1 MRDAARRR
9 GVLRH
14 SEGTQLESER
24 LSYPAYDIGREDVRA
39 RARTVFAQVM
49 FLVAANC
56 GFTAAGAWI
65 GRDLSPGASLVCL
78 LGGFAIA
85 IGLGFVRKR
94 SSGLAMTLFFG
105 LGLLLGLGVG
115 PVLSAYATANGAA
128 ILWQAAGATALF
140 VGAFGAYG
148 YATRRDLSSWARTLF
163 WGLLGLIVLGLVLVF
178 VSIPYGHLVYALL
191 GLGIFAAFTMFDF
204 NRLRRA
210 QPDDAVLLA
219 TGIYL
224 DVFNVFLFM
233 LQILGGGDR
242 R

>member
-1 MRDAARRR
+1 VAQS
-9 GVLRH
+9 VLGKG
-14 SEGTQLESER
+14 SALESER
-24 LSYPAYDIGREDVRA
+24 LSYSPAIDVGRDAARA
-39 RARTVFAQVM
+39 RARTVFGQVM

-56 GFTAAGAWI
+56 GFTAAGAYI
-65 GRDLSPGASLVCL
+65 GRDLSSGASLVCL
-78 LGGFAIA
+78 LGGLALAFA
-85 IGLGFVRKR
+85 LGFVRKR

-115 PVLSAYATANGAA
+115 PLLTAYATVNGSA

-163 WGLLGLIVLGLVLVF
+163 WALLGLIAVGLVLVF
-178 VSIPYGHLVYALL
+178 VSIPYGHPIYALL
-191 GLGIFAAFTMFDF
+191 GLGIFAAFTIFDF

-210 QPDDAVLLA
+210 EPDDAVMLA